1 MRPLQHTSVCS
12 EFFWAVH
19 EPSLRI
25 VHCAAADVV
34 SSLLGYVGVADL
46 ALREELV
53 LKTAILA
60 EKYAHSMDW

>member
-1 MRPLQHTSVCS
+1 MSIRKRAMDVAFSMCNQET
-12 EFFWAVH
+12 
-19 EPSLRI
+19 
-25 VHCAAADVV
+25 AADVV
-34 SSLLGYVGVADL
+34 ASLLGYVGVADL